1 MRYSRG
7 EVKTFSGI
15 CKKVLDTIVSIVYIG
30 LMETTMIKKPMD
42 IRVRDASKELVKELR
57 HIALEEDLSL
67 NSLVKR
73 ILEDYCE
80 KHSTR

>member
-1 MRYSRG
+1 MKIKSR
-7 EVKTFSGI
+7 I
-15 CKKVLDTIVSIVYIG
+15 CKKVVDTIVSIVYVG
-30 LMETTMIKKPMD
+30 LMESTMVKNPMD

-67 NSLVKR
+67 NALVKR